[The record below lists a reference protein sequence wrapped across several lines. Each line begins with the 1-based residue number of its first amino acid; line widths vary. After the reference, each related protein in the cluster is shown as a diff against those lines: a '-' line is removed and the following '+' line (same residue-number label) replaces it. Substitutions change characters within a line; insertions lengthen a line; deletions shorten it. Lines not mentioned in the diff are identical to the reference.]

1 MSAHDD
7 PLLGLPLPAAGED
20 RGEGEYSPCLF
31 RRNNDTAMLT
41 IRETSAGVQF
51 AVRVVPGASKNE
63 AAGIQDDALKV
74 RLTAPAVE
82 GKANR
87 ACIEFLAGLLRVRRS
102 ALSIASGEKSRRK
115 TVTVEGMT
123 RVELE
128 ERLKGLLED

>member
-1 MSAHDD
+1 MTIRSSVCLS
-7 PLLGLPLPAAGED
+7 PPRE
-20 RGEGEYSPCLF
+20 RIENEGEYSPCLF
-31 RRNNDTAMLT
+31 RRNNDTTMLT

-87 ACIEFLAGLLRVRRS
+87 ACIEFLAGLLGVRRS

-115 TVTVEGMT
+115 TVTVERMT

-128 ERLKGLLED
+128 ERLKGLLEA

>member
-1 MSAHDD
+1 
-7 PLLGLPLPAAGED
+7 
-20 RGEGEYSPCLF
+20 
-31 RRNNDTAMLT
+31 MLT

-123 RVELE
+123 RVEME
-128 ERLKGLLED
+128 ERLKGLLEA

>member
-1 MSAHDD
+1 
-7 PLLGLPLPAAGED
+7 
-20 RGEGEYSPCLF
+20 
-31 RRNNDTAMLT
+31 MLT

-63 AAGIQDDALKV
+63 AAGVQDDALKV

-87 ACIEFLAGLLRVRRS
+87 ACIDFLAGLLGVRRS

-123 RVELE
+123 RGELE
-128 ERLKGLLED
+128 ARLRGLPGS